1 MAEIIPYIICHPGPP
16 LLCFQHPWLSLGVS
30 TVKTNRDR
38 DCFSMTP
45 RDICFWKCQFLNY
58 WESVLIFYDRYFC
71 NKDFFSLFFSQIGT
85 FETNQHLPRLLGRL
99 LIVDISKILKHVMSF
114 WINIKITRWY
124 VPNFK
129 QTSRSQLI
137 SQSWLR
143 LVGLFFGLDCL
154 DKGIDLNRFCLNYR
168 EQTFEAG
175 NSFSNVKI

>member
-1 MAEIIPYIICHPGPP
+1 MPPRTAPSLLSTPLIKPGGSQQSRPIEIEIAYSWH
-16 LLCFQHPWLSLGVS
+16 LFL
-30 TVKTNRDR
+30 K
-38 DCFSMTP
+38 
-45 RDICFWKCQFLNY
+45 FLNY
-58 WESVLIFYDRYFC
+58 WDSVLIFVDRYFC
-71 NKDFFSLFFSQIGT
+71 YKDFFSIFFSQIGT